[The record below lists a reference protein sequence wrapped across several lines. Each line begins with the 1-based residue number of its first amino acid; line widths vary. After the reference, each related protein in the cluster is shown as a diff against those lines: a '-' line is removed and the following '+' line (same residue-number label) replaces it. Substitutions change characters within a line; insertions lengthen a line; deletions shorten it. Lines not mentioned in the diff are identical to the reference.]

1 MHIKQL
7 ERNKYRVWVDL
18 EPDYTGKRKQ
28 KSKVF
33 HATSKKDLN
42 VQIDDWVESIA
53 GISSQCKTVSD
64 MCSAVWNQVINNKSP
79 NTVYGYNAAF
89 NRLNT
94 TMGTLDLLK

>member
-33 HATSKKDLN
+33 HATSKKNLN
-42 VQIDDWVESIA
+42 AQIDDWVEPDTLVCTSWHWLH
-53 GISSQCKTVSD
+53 KTLTFQQLLQLVHT
-64 MCSAVWNQVINNKSP
+64 SAYWCI
-79 NTVYGYNAAF
+79 
-89 NRLNT
+89 
-94 TMGTLDLLK
+94 LKKCYTPVTYHPLY